1 MIRSHRF
8 LFALTVLAAT
18 LSQAEASD
26 YSDLVQSHG
35 PVAYWRLGETSGTT
49 AADTTGAHSG
59 TYQNSVTMGANGAI
73 SGDANKAASFGG
85 GANDRIQIN
94 PFGVSG
100 TGITILAW
108 FKPSSFGDDRFLAK
122 ATGTNLT
129 DAHWSLGT
137 DSRNRLK
144 AQLKISG
151 TSRELMPSVT
161 SLIDDIWYF
170 AAFTYDGTTMRVYLE
185 GVLVGSAAY
194 TGTVSADTTVA
205 VALGN
210 LPAGAGNRA
219 FNGALDEVALFD
231 KELTASQIFALYTAA
246 GGGLRGHW
254 KFTETSG
261 TTATDSS
268 PQQNNGTYTNGVVL
282 ASSGP
287 YPGPG
292 NKAANFDGSDDY
304 VTMPNEKLYDL
315 TDAITVAAWI
325 KVDAFDD
332 TDQAIVSKGNNAWSL
347 QRDGNNNGVSFYCRN
362 LSTDTVASTVN
373 VNDGRWH
380 YVAGV
385 YTGSQLQIY
394 VDGILSNSVSST
406 GSIRENN
413 RAVDIGR
420 CNQGGGREFD
430 GSIHDVRLYSRALSA
445 AEVAE
450 LYGLIGHWKLD
461 ETSGSVAADSSGMGL
476 NGTVIGPPTWTG
488 GAVDN
493 ALQLAG
499 STRVQIPGLMKN
511 PKSVSLAVW
520 ANLTAPDL
528 GGAEVVSI
536 GDYFTLRLDEGML
549 TKASVL
555 DGSTRIDLTPTQ
567 TFTGTGWHHFAVVFN
582 DDDNSFELYING
594 TLATS
599 LNSSASIAYSGL
611 GTNTLIGSHGNGQ
624 TDLDFSGKLDDVRIY
639 NRAIGPSEIQALYQG
654 GSANNG
660 VRIIKWIEI
669 Q

>member
-1 MIRSHRF
+1 MIRGYRF
-8 LFALTVLAAT
+8 LFALAVFAAT
-18 LSQAEASD
+18 MSQAEASD

-35 PVAYWRLGETSGTT
+35 PVAYWRLGEASGTT
-49 AADTTGAHSG
+49 AVDTTGAHDG
-59 TYQNSVTMGANGAI
+59 TYQNSVTLGTTGAI
-73 SGDANKAASFGG
+73 SSDTNQAASFGG
-85 GANDRIQIN
+85 AANDRVQIN
-94 PFGVSG
+94 AFGVSG
-100 TGITILAW
+100 SGITILAW

-122 ATGTNLT
+122 ATGNNLVDT
-129 DAHWSLGT
+129 HWSFGT

-161 SLIDDIWYF
+161 SLIDDVWYF
-170 AAFTYDGTTMRVYLE
+170 GAFTYDGTTMRVYLE
-185 GVLVGSAAY
+185 GALVGSAAY
-194 TGTVSADTTVA
+194 TGTVSADSTVA

-231 KELTASQIFALYTAA
+231 KELTAAQILALYTTA

-254 KFTETSG
+254 KLTETSG

-304 VTMPNEKLYDL
+304 VTLPNEKMYDL

-325 KVDAFDD
+325 KVDAFDE
-332 TDQAIVSKGNNAWSL
+332 TDQAIVTKGNNAWSL

-362 LSTDTVASTVN
+362 LSTETIVSSVD
-373 VNDGRWH
+373 VNDGHWH

-385 YTGSQLQIY
+385 YTGSQLQLY

-420 CNQGGGREFD
+420 SNQGGGREFD
-430 GSIHDVRLYSRALSA
+430 GLIHDVRIYSRALSA
-445 AEVAE
+445 TEVAE

-461 ETSGSVAADSSGMGL
+461 ETGGSVAVDSSGMGR
-476 NGTVIGPPTWTG
+476 NGTVIGTAIWTG

-511 PKSVSLAVW
+511 PKSVSLAAW
-520 ANLTAPDL
+520 ANLTAPDS
-528 GGAEVVSI
+528 GGAEVISI
-536 GDYFTLRLDEGML
+536 GDYFTLRLDEGTL
-549 TKASVL
+549 AKASFH
-555 DGSTRIDLTPTQ
+555 DGSTRIDLTQPQ

-582 DDDNSFELYING
+582 DDDNSFELYVNG
-594 TLATS
+594 TLMTS
-599 LNSSASIAYSGL
+599 TNTASSIAYTGL
-611 GTNTLIGSHGNGQ
+611 GTNTQIGSHGNGQ
-624 TDLDFSGKLDDVRIY
+624 TDRDFTGKLDDVRIY
-639 NRAIGPSEIQALYQG
+639 NRAIGSAEIQKLYHG
-654 GSANNG
+654 GDANNG
-660 VRIIKWIEI
+660 VRIIRWVEI